1 MYDKQLRQLLGNV
14 PGVELHFTYLELL
27 CPLDKTVLL
36 CMQRSDMLKKKKL
49 NVRKKRVD
57 NEVEKLKKSKD
68 RQKKLFCGLDIVSKI
83 ISMLPMPVSTLSGTV
98 ELLNEAIQGIIRN
111 SYQEKLKLVLEEIA
125 TGHRFVTKQELS
137 EVDVIENLNRLMQAI
152 SRTNVNDKIRIMTR
166 LFVRGCISEEPLN
179 TDTYEEY
186 LHILEDLSVREIA
199 VLAILYSVEQN
210 PDAYIDKEMSKEE
223 YLPHR
228 YWEKFKEKVTS
239 ELGIP
244 ASHIYA
250 IMKRLER
257 SGLFAMYNGFS
268 FGTVEE
274 GTTTAYFDEFYKYI
288 KSFEET

>member
-1 MYDKQLRQLLGNV
+1 M
-14 PGVELHFTYLELL
+14 
-27 CPLDKTVLL
+27 
-36 CMQRSDMLKKKKL
+36 
-49 NVRKKRVD
+49 D
-57 NEVEKLKKSKD
+57 NEIKKLKKREN
-68 RQKKLFCGLDIVSKI
+68 RQKKLFTGSDIICKI
-83 ISMLPMPVSTLSGTV
+83 ISMLPMPTSTFSGAA
-98 ELLNEAIQGIIRN
+98 ELLNDAIQGVMRA
-111 SYQEKLKLVLEEIA
+111 SFQKKLELVLEEVA
-125 TGHRFVTKQELS
+125 AGDRLVTTQELS

-166 LFVRGCISEEPLN
+166 LFVRGCISDEPLN

-186 LHILEDLSVREIA
+186 LRILEDLSVREIA

-239 ELGIP
+239 ELSIP
-244 ASHIYA
+244 SGHIYA
-250 IMKRLER
+250 VMKRLER

-274 GTTTAYFDEFYKYI
+274 GKTTAYFDEFYKYI
-288 KSFEET
+288 KGFEGT